1 MTATPASIFAPG
13 KVAVITGAGSGIGRA
28 AAERLSALGMKLALF
43 DRDEAALASVAQKIG
58 GGVRWMAGDVSRYED
73 LEGLRDL
80 AYDAFGEIALMMN
93 NAAIGGQGSDN
104 WTGLDAWRRILE
116 INLGGVINGVHAFTP
131 ALLAQDAPAAI
142 VNTGSKQGITNPP
155 GVPAY
160 GVSKAAV
167 KALTEQLAH
176 GLREAGGGVTAHLLI
191 PGWTHTAMTG
201 SGEKPAGAWS
211 ADQVVEA
218 MIDGVKAGDFYILC
232 PDNQVT
238 PMLDKARIRWG
249 AEDLIENRPALSR
262 WDPAW
267 KDRFEAFIAREGQG

>member
-1 MTATPASIFAPG
+1 MSAHTSIFAPG
-13 KVAVITGAGSGIGRA
+13 KVAVITGAASGIGRA
-28 AAERLSALGMKLALF
+28 AAERLSAQGMKVVLF
-43 DRDEAALASVAQKIG
+43 DRDEAALAAVAQQVG
-58 GGVRWMAGDVSRYED
+58 GGARWMAGDVSRYED
-73 LEGLRDL
+73 LESLKDL
-80 AYDAFGEIALMMN
+80 AYDAFGEISLLMN

-116 INLGGVINGVHAFTP
+116 INLWGVIHGVHAFTP
-131 ALLAQDAPAAI
+131 ALLEQDAPAAI

-167 KALTEQLAH
+167 KTLTEQLAH
-176 GLREAGGGVTAHLLI
+176 GLREAGGAVTAHLLI

-211 ADQVVEA
+211 AAQVVGA
-218 MIDGVKAGDFYILC
+218 MVEGVTAGDFYILC

-238 PMLDKARIRWG
+238 PALDKARVRWSV
-249 AEDLIENRPALSR
+249 EDLIENRPALSR

-267 KDRFEAFIAREGQG
+267 KDRFEAFIAHETQG